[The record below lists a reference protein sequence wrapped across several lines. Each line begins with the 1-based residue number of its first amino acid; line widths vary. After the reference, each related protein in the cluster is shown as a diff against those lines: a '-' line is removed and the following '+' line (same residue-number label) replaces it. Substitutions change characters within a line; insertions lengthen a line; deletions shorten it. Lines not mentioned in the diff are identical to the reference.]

1 MRMSTT
7 LRHDPVSATTVAPPD
22 RSAWK
27 SIVARYQGSD
37 ITRSLFQLIS
47 TSTLLILA
55 FVTMHWSL
63 GVSYWLTLALSLP
76 TAGLLV
82 RTFIIMHDCAHGS
95 FFSNRRANEVIGYL
109 TGVVTLTPF
118 EQWRRDHALHHA
130 SSGDLDRRGHGDINT
145 ITVREYLARDRKGRL
160 KYRAFRHPFTLLILG
175 PLYLMV
181 NQRFRAQDST
191 ATREKQE
198 RSVWTT
204 NLGIVVAFAVLGY
217 FFGHVD
223 MLKIYLPSI
232 YLAAMMGVWL
242 FYVQHQFEDAYWQP
256 HQEWDYVTS
265 AIAGSS
271 YLRLPRVLQW
281 FSGSIGL
288 HHVHH
293 LGPKIPNYRL
303 QRAHDENPLFHKVT
317 VISFADTFRLL
328 NLSLWDEDAKQLV
341 RFRDVAHLER

>member
-7 LRHDPVSATTVAPPD
+7 IGHETVTATNGASPD
-22 RSAWK
+22 RSAWR

-37 ITRSLFQLIS
+37 VSRSMFQLV
-47 TSTLLILA
+47 TTTALLILA
-55 FVTMHWSL
+55 FVVMHWSL
-63 GVSYWLTLALSLP
+63 GVSYLLTLALSVP

-95 FFSNRRANEVIGYL
+95 FFPSRRANAVIGYI

-130 SSGDLDRRGHGDINT
+130 SSGDLDRRGHGDIQT
-145 ITVREYLARDRKGRL
+145 ITVREYLARDSKGRL

-175 PLYLMV
+175 PLYLML
-181 NQRFRAQDST
+181 NQRFRAAGST

-217 FFGHVD
+217 FFGHGD

-242 FYVQHQFEDAYWQP
+242 FYVQHQYEDAYWQP

-303 QRAHDENPLFHKVT
+303 QRAHDENALFHDVT

-328 NLSLWDEDAKQLV
+328 RLSLWDEDAKQLV

>member
-1 MRMSTT
+1 MSTT
-7 LRHDPVSATTVAPPD
+7 LGQDAVSATNDAPSD
-22 RSAWK
+22 RTGWK

-37 ITRSLFQLIS
+37 LSRSLLQLI
-47 TSTLLILA
+47 TTTFLLTAA
-55 FVTMHWSL
+55 FVAMHWSL
-63 GVSYWLTLALSLP
+63 EVSYALTLVLALP

-95 FFSNRRANEVIGYL
+95 FFTNRRANAVVGYV

-130 SSGDLDRRGHGDINT
+130 SSGDLDRRGHGDIQT
-145 ITVREYLARDRKGRL
+145 ITVREYLERDRWSRF
-160 KYRAFRHPFTLLILG
+160 KYRAFRHPFTLLVIG
-175 PLYLMV
+175 PLWLMV
-181 NQRFRAQDST
+181 NQRFRAADSKT
-191 ATREKQE
+191 TREKQE

-204 NLGIVVAFAVLGY
+204 NLGIVVTFAVLGY
-217 FFGHVD
+217 FFGHGD

-256 HQEWDYVTS
+256 HEEWDYVTS

-271 YLRLPRVLQW
+271 YLRLPRVMQW

-303 QRAHDENPLFHKVT
+303 QRAHDENSLFHRVT

-328 NLSLWDEDAKQLV
+328 NLALWDEETRQLV
-341 RFRDVAHLER
+341 RFRDVSHRGR

>member
-1 MRMSTT
+1 MSTT
-7 LRHDPVSATTVAPPD
+7 LGHDAVSATNGSASD

-37 ITRSLFQLIS
+37 VSQSVLQLV
-47 TSTLLILA
+47 TTTVLLTLA

-63 GVSYWLTLALSLP
+63 GVSYWLTLALALP

-95 FFSNRRANEVIGYL
+95 FFSNRRANEVVGYL

-118 EQWRRDHALHHA
+118 DQWRRDHALHHA
-130 SSGDLDRRGHGDINT
+130 SSGDLDRRGHGDIQT
-145 ITVREYLARDRKGRL
+145 ITVREYLARDRMGRL

-175 PLYLMV
+175 PAYLML
-181 NQRFRAQDST
+181 NQRFRAPTST

-217 FFGHVD
+217 FFGHGA

-256 HQEWDYVTS
+256 HEEWDYVTS

-271 YLRLPRVLQW
+271 YLRLPRVFQW

-303 QRAHDENPLFHKVT
+303 QRAHDENPLFHEVT

-328 NLSLWDEDAKQLV
+328 HLALWDEEAKQLV
-341 RFRDVAHLER
+341 RFRDVSHLER